1 VDQLLSVRD
10 LRLTLP
16 GQGGRIAPVDGV
28 SFDIGRGEC
37 VGLVGESGCG
47 KSLTAQTLIGLT
59 RYLPRSRA
67 GGAALWRPEPGA
79 KERDL
84 IRLGEQ
90 ELSRLR
96 GRQISMVFQDPLS
109 SLNPLLRV
117 DYQIREV
124 LAKHLGLKGG
134 AAQKRVV
141 ELLDSVGIPEPAMR
155 ARQYPHQLSGGLR
168 QRALLS
174 VALAGDPKLL
184 IADEP
189 TTALDVTVQAQ
200 ILRELKRLLTASG
213 MSILF
218 ITHDLGV
225 IAQLCDRV
233 MVMYAGRIVESAPT
247 AQFFR
252 NTRHP
257 YSKGLLASLPSLA
270 AVGRE
275 LTSIPGSPPQPGAY
289 PPGCRFEPRCPVA
302 IDQCRQAYP
311 ELREDGSHPVSCYV
325 AWRKAASGIE

>member
-1 VDQLLSVRD
+1 VDSLLSVRD
-10 LRLTLP
+10 LTLTLP
-16 GQGGRIAPVDGV
+16 GQGGRIAPVDNV
-28 SFDIGRGEC
+28 SFTIGRGEC

-59 RYLPRSRA
+59 RYLPGSRA
-67 GGAALWRPEPGA
+67 AGQALWRPDPGVQ
-79 KERDL
+79 RDL
-84 IRLGEQ
+84 VRLSEA

-109 SLNPLLRV
+109 SLNPLLKV

-124 LAKHLGLKGG
+124 LGKHLRLSGRS
-134 AAQKRVV
+134 AERRVV
-141 ELLDSVGIPEPAMR
+141 ELLASVGISEPELR

-168 QRALLS
+168 QRALLA

-200 ILRELKRLLTASG
+200 ILRELKRLLTSSG

-233 MVMYAGRIVESAPT
+233 LVMYAGRIVESAPT
-247 AQFFR
+247 AEFFR

-257 YSKGLLASLPSLA
+257 YSKGLLSSLPSLA

-275 LTSIPGSPPQPGAY
+275 LSSIPGSPPQPGAF

-302 IDQCRQAYP
+302 IERCRQHYP
-311 ELREDGSHPVSCYV
+311 SLEGAGSH
-325 AWRKAASGIE
+325 AAACFVVQDEQAGHGLE

>member
-1 VDQLLSVRD
+1 VDLLLSVRD

-28 SFDIGRGEC
+28 SFEIARGEC

-59 RYLPRSRA
+59 RYLPRSKASGEARWRPAA
-67 GGAALWRPEPGA
+67 GGA
-79 KERDL
+79 ERDL
-84 IRLGEQ
+84 VRLSEA
-90 ELSRLR
+90 ELARLR

-124 LAKHLGLKGG
+124 LAKHLGLKGE
-134 AAQKRVV
+134 AAQRRVV
-141 ELLDSVGIPEPAMR
+141 ELLASVGIPEPEMR

-168 QRALLS
+168 QRALLA

-200 ILRELKRLLTASG
+200 ILRELKRLLTKSG

-247 AQFFR
+247 TEFFR
-252 NTRHP
+252 NTQHP
-257 YSKGLLASLPSLA
+257 YSKGLLSSLPSLA
-270 AVGRE
+270 AGGQD
-275 LTSIPGSPPQPGAY
+275 LSSIPGSPPQPGEF

-302 IDQCRQAYP
+302 IDECSRSYP
-311 ELREDGSHPVSCYV
+311 ELEGAADHKVSCFV
-325 AWRKAASGIE
+325 TRKNLVKG